1 MRGVFL
7 DTDTLRPEELDFSA
21 LRATLDDWDFH
32 PRTLPDETAARIVD
46 AEVIVTNK
54 VLITADHIRENPQ
67 LRLVCVSATGTNNID
82 MHAAAEAGVLVRN
95 VANYA
100 SASVAQHTLALMLA
114 LATQWHRYHA
124 DVLAGDW
131 AKSPMF
137 CLMTHPVVELAGK
150 TLGIV
155 GAGDLGRQV
164 ARLGEAFGMDVIVAQ
179 LPGREVRGQSSWP
192 RAPWPDFLPACDFLS
207 VHCPLTDDTRDLI
220 GVVELARMKRSAFL
234 VNTARGG
241 IINEAALLAALQ
253 QGVIAGAALDVLAQ
267 EPPPADHPLIAA
279 KLPNLIITPHNA
291 WVSRECR
298 QRLLDGVTRNIRA
311 WLAESRQRGHQ
322 GCP

>member
-1 MRGVFL
+1 MHGVFL
-7 DTDTLRPEELDFSA
+7 DTDTLRPAELDFSA
-21 LRATLDDWDFH
+21 LRASMDSWDFH
-32 PRTLPDETAARIVD
+32 ARTAPDDTAARIAG

-54 VLITADHIRENPQ
+54 VLVTEGHIHANPQ
-67 LRLVCVSATGTNNID
+67 LRLICVCATGTNNVD
-82 MHAAAEAGVLVRN
+82 VRAAAEAGVQVRN

-124 DVLAGDW
+124 DVLAGEW

-179 LPGREVRGQSSWP
+179 LPGRAPREAGDAGATLPWP
-192 RAPWPDFLPACDFLS
+192 RVPWPDFLAACDFLS
-207 VHCPLTDDTRDLI
+207 VHCPLADNTRDLL
-220 GVVELARMKRSAFL
+220 GAAGLARMKRTAFV

-241 IINEAALLAALQ
+241 IVNEAALLAALQ
-253 QGVIAGAALDVLAQ
+253 EGVIAGAALDVLAQ
-267 EPPPADHPLIAA
+267 EPPPAGHPLVAA
-279 KLPNLIITPHNA
+279 RLPNLIITPHNA

-311 WLAESRQRGHQ
+311 WRESRGK
-322 GCP
+322 

>member
-21 LRATLDDWDFH
+21 LRATLGDWDFH
-32 PRTLPDETAARIVD
+32 PQTTPGQTAARIAD

-54 VLITADHIRENPQ
+54 VLITAAHISANPQ
-67 LRLVCVSATGTNNID
+67 LRLICVSATGTNNID
-82 MHAAAEAGVLVRN
+82 LRAAAEAGVLVRN

-179 LPGREVRGQSSWP
+179 RPGREVRGQPSWP
-192 RAPWPDFLPACDFLS
+192 RVPWPDFLSACDFVS
-207 VHCPLTDDTRDLI
+207 VHCPLNDDTRDLI
-220 GVVELARMKRSAFL
+220 GATELARMKRSAFL
-234 VNTARGG
+234 INTARGG
-241 IINEAALLAALQ
+241 IVNETALLAALQ
-253 QGVIAGAALDVLAQ
+253 AGVIAGAALDVLAQ

-279 KLPNLIITPHNA
+279 RLPNLIITPHNA

-311 WLAESRQRGHQ
+311 WLADTAQHG
-322 GCP
+322 

>member
-1 MRGVFL
+1 MHGVFL

-21 LRATLDDWDFH
+21 LRATLESWDFH
-32 PRTLPDETAARIVD
+32 ARTLPDETAARIGN

-54 VLITADHIRENPQ
+54 VLITADHIRANPQ
-67 LRLVCVSATGTNNID
+67 LRLICVSATGTNNVD
-82 MHAAAEAGVLVRN
+82 LRAAAETGVLVRN

-100 SASVAQHTLALMLA
+100 SASVAQHALALMLA

-124 DVLAGDW
+124 DVLAGEW

-137 CLMTHPVVELAGK
+137 CLMTHPVIELAGK

-179 LPGREVRGQSSWP
+179 LPGRELRGQPSWP
-192 RAPWPDFLPACDFLS
+192 RVPWQDFLPACDFVS

-220 GVVELARMKRSAFL
+220 GAAELARMKPGAFV

-241 IINEAALLAALQ
+241 IVNETALLAALQ
-253 QGVIAGAALDVLAQ
+253 AGVIAGAALDVLAQ

-279 KLPNLIITPHNA
+279 RLPNLIITPHNA

-311 WLAESRQRGHQ
+311 WLADTAQHG
-322 GCP
+322 

>member
-1 MRGVFL
+1 MHGVFL
-7 DTDTLRPEELDFSA
+7 DTDTLRPGELDFSA
-21 LRATLDDWDFH
+21 LRASLASWDFH
-32 PRTLPDETAARIVD
+32 ARTAPDETAARIAD

-54 VLITADHIRENPQ
+54 VLVTAEHIRANPQ
-67 LRLVCVSATGTNNID
+67 LRLICVSATGTNNVD
-82 MHAAAEAGVLVRN
+82 VHAAAEAGVLVRN

-124 DVLAGDW
+124 DVLAGEW

-179 LPGREVRGQSSWP
+179 LPGREVRGQPSWP
-192 RAPWPDFLPACDFLS
+192 RVPWPEFLAACDFLS

-220 GVVELARMKRSAFL
+220 GTAELSRMKRSAFVL
-234 VNTARGG
+234 NTARGG
-241 IINEAALLAALQ
+241 IVNEAALLAALQ
-253 QGVIAGAALDVLAQ
+253 DGTIAGAALDVLAQ
-267 EPPPADHPLIAA
+267 EPPPADQPLIAT

-311 WLAESRQRGHQ
+311 WLAESGQRGHRD
-322 GCP
+322 CP